1 MDCGELEFLHELL
14 QGFVKRS
21 SCLGFYYQ
29 ALTDE
34 RVIDGLP
41 SRSESTAAFF
51 AAATAEGFAFVQRV
65 FLAET
70 ASSGMPV
77 HRWRE
82 QPGLDFNRSALFKR
96 PA

>member
-1 MDCGELEFLHELL
+1 MGCGELEFLHELL
-14 QGFVKRS
+14 QGLVKS
-21 SCLGFYYQ
+21 SWYLGFYYQ

-65 FLAET
+65 FPAET

-77 HRWRE
+77 HRWCE